1 MSENE
6 KVTIGKDDGEKNRWG
21 IKKFLYL
28 REGKKTS
35 LNMKLAAILSVV
47 VVVVGTLYSVFSE
60 FFKPTPSENAG
71 PISFNGQVATAAA
84 QSQSLKVPT
93 GQGELEKAK
102 PTKTAGGGVRIKLS
116 GPVVVARP
124 NSGHIPSGAQ
134 SRAKFITGASN
145 GLITAAL
152 IEPLVFNGEELAES
166 GSLLIGQ
173 GSSNDERLMVQFSKL
188 VFKGGGHITIQAQGL
203 DLEDQLLG
211 IKGKKI
217 SKYLKMMTSGAALNF
232 LGGLSEGL
240 QESQVSPNGTV
251 TKKSD
256 LKNAALNGAS
266 KAALEQSQQLLSEL
280 KDQKSTVEI
289 ESGKEFIILFDG
301 E

>member
-1 MSENE
+1 MIENE
-6 KVTIGKDDGEKNRWG
+6 KVTIGKDDGEKNRWDV
-21 IKKFLYL
+21 KKFLYL

-47 VVVVGTLYSVFSE
+47 VVTVGTLYSVLSE
-60 FFKPTPSENAG
+60 FFKPTPSENAE
-71 PISFNGQVATAAA
+71 PISFNGQVLTA
-84 QSQSLKVPT
+84 SEQSLNLKIPT

-102 PTKTAGGGVRIKLS
+102 PLKPISGAARIKLS
-116 GPVVVARP
+116 GPVVVTRP
-124 NSGHIPSGAQ
+124 NSGHIPNGVQ
-134 SRAKFITGASN
+134 GKAKFITGASD
-145 GLITAAL
+145 GIIKAVLL
-152 IEPLVFNGEELAES
+152 EPLVFNDEELAES
-166 GSLLIGQ
+166 GSILVGQ
-173 GSSNDERLMVQFSKL
+173 GSSNDERLMVQFSRL
-188 VFKGGGHITIQAQGL
+188 IFKSGSHITVHAQGL

-217 SKYLKMMTSGAALNF
+217 SKYLKMLTSGAALNF

-240 QESQVSPNGTV
+240 QESQISSNGTV

-280 KDQKSTVEI
+280 KDQKFIVEI
-289 ESGKEFIILFDG
+289 ESGKEFLVLFDG